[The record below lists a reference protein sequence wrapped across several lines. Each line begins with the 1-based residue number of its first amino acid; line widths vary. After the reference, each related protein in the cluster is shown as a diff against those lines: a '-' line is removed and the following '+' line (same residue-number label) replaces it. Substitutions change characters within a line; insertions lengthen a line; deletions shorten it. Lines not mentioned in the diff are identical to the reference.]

1 MHLAG
6 PKFSLGYKFLAY
18 YTTTPQP
25 RVAALSSISPCSPWT
40 GASFRFHLGSSWGF
54 EPTMGKSCVYP
65 DKEQRRDS
73 RPLRLRPTGWSKVQC
88 PVMEVQEQGNSQVLH
103 SGIPQDWGL
112 CTKSRDR
119 RISRDSRKPILA
131 TGNRINPG
139 ILTRIKF
146 QVQLWN
152 LRQKNF
158 ISFLALPYSL
168 ITQSP

>member
-1 MHLAG
+1 MFLLQPPKTNLICNFPCFLNLPTTIWSSLVHLC
-6 PKFSLGYKFLAY
+6 K
-18 YTTTPQP
+18 
-25 RVAALSSISPCSPWT
+25 

-88 PVMEVQEQGNSQVLH
+88 PVMEVQEQGNRQVLH
-103 SGIPQDWGL
+103 SRIPQDWGL